1 MPLLIEKP
9 PKGFEKVLDASVA
22 ELVGHGALTMATRAR
37 TAVSAPM
44 RVHHL
49 GADAIAAGKGLT
61 AAKPVGWIATLT
73 TDGEV
78 RGTIELIPSKPT
90 RKGAEPPPGVRFGG
104 FTTGPLHRGLAA
116 AIEQATKAVGRSKV
130 ELSVLRAPALYLLAL
145 WLRDEKGDRLVPIAP
160 CPPPLKAG
168 ETYPADRALAML
180 AEAAKAVLEGD
191 DARS

>member
-22 ELVGHGALTMATRAR
+22 ELVGHGALAMATRAR
-37 TAVSAPM
+37 AAVSAPI

-49 GADAIAAGKGLT
+49 GADAVAAGKGLT
-61 AAKPVGWIATLT
+61 AAQPVGWLATLT

-78 RGTIELIPSKPT
+78 RGTIELVPSKPS
-90 RKGAEPPPGVRFGG
+90 RRGVEPPAGVRFGG
-104 FTTGPLHRGLAA
+104 FTTGPLQRELAA
-116 AIEQATKAVGRSKV
+116 AIEKAAKAAARNKV
-130 ELSVLRAPALYLLAL
+130 EVSVLRAPALYLLAL
-145 WLRDEKGDRLVPIAP
+145 WLRDEKGDQLVPIAP

-168 ETYPADRALAML
+168 ETCPADRALAML